1 MLPLE
6 VVFVIFNDVVASNLL
21 VSNPFV
27 ISSEF
32 CVLEEILLNNS
43 VDEAPIRSGLT
54 VDSVVTELFLLSVV
68 LDWVETSTSSKTGLV
83 AEVFVNWF

>member
-6 VVFVIFNDVVASNLL
+6 VVFVIFNEVVASNLL
-21 VSNPFV
+21 VSNPF